1 MLVSKHGM
9 MSPSPHECPGL
20 LLVYFSGSVQ
30 QLITKT
36 NTRSVHTESHLGKSS
51 ALWKRSTFQVLR
63 AEGKVLIAHQ
73 RGVQSRTAHL
83 LCTLQ
88 PSALAPQRDQKQI
101 LLFVRNVAEAACSPL
116 GDLWGRLKILMR

>member
-1 MLVSKHGM
+1 M

-36 NTRSVHTESHLGKSS
+36 STRPVHTESHLGKSS

-73 RGVQSRTAHL
+73 RTWRLCYEHSSSLPLNTAQIKDTEGGRALAQSPESCWSDPV
-83 LCTLQ
+83 LCTPAIGNCL
-88 PSALAPQRDQKQI
+88 
-101 LLFVRNVAEAACSPL
+101 
-116 GDLWGRLKILMR
+116 